1 MATEKSEKEP
11 KKTEKTE
18 TKKEE
23 IHPMFEI
30 SRKILLAAIG
40 AAALAQDEMK
50 DFVDKLVERGEIAE
64 KDGKKLMKEM
74 REKRRK
80 RFGRFEEMSH
90 NHIQEALD
98 RMNVPSKK
106 DVDALNTKIS
116 ELTRK
121 IEELKKANPDAGN
134 H

>member
-1 MATEKSEKEP
+1 MVTEREEKDS
-11 KKTEKTE
+11 
-18 TKKEE
+18 KKEE
-23 IHPMFEI
+23 THPMFEM

-40 AAALAQDEMK
+40 AAALAQDEIK

-64 KDGKKLMKEM
+64 KDGRKLMKEL

-80 RFGRFEEMSH
+80 RFGRLEEMSH
-90 NHIQEALD
+90 KHIQEALD

-106 DVDALNTKIS
+106 DVDELNAKLS

-121 IEELKKANPDAGN
+121 IEELKKANPDAGS

>member
-1 MATEKSEKEP
+1 MPTEKTDKATEK
-11 KKTEKTE
+11 TA
-18 TKKEE
+18 KKEE
-23 IHPMFEI
+23 EHPMFEI

-74 REKRRK
+74 REKRHK
-80 RFGRFEEMSH
+80 RFGKLEEMSH
-90 NHIQEALD
+90 KHIQEALD

-106 DVDALNTKIS
+106 DMEALNAKIT

-121 IEELKKANPDAGN
+121 IEELKKANPDAGS